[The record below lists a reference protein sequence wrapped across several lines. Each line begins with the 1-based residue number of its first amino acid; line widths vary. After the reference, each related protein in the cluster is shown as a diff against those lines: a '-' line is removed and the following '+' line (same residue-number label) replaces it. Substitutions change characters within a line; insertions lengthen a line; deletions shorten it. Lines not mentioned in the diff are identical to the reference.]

1 VFWARAGH
9 VAKDFAPAIDALRNH
24 YPEVKFDVLPVLSEL
39 PGLIEHVAAVIA
51 QH

>member
-1 VFWARAGH
+1 